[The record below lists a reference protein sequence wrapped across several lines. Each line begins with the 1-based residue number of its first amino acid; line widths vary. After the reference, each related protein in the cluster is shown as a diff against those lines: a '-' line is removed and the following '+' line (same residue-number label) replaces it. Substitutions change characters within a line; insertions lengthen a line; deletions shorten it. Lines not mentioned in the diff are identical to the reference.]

1 MKRLPGRRSG
11 PSRRDVGLV
20 LGPVLAAALLAAPA
34 PQGLDILAWRTA
46 AVAVLMAVWWASDA
60 LPVAVTALLPLVLFP
75 LLDVAS
81 MRDAAAPYANPLI
94 YLFLGGFL
102 IALAAERWSLH
113 RRIALLVL
121 SRIGSAPR
129 VMIGGFML
137 ITAFLS
143 MWISNT
149 ATTVMMLPV
158 ALAVVPLLET
168 SPREDETGAPRT
180 FAVALM
186 LAVAYG
192 ASIGGLATLV
202 GTPPNALL
210 AGFFEQTYGIDI
222 GFARWMLLGL
232 PVTVVMLFLA
242 WAWLTRRLAAAPG
255 PGAGAEDFLD
265 RELARLGPMSAAE
278 RRVAVVFLLTASLWV
293 LRPVLVESFG
303 LTRLSDPGIA
313 VFGAV
318 LLFLVPAN
326 WAARDFLLN
335 WTWAKRAPWDVLILF
350 GGGLSLAAA
359 IDSTGLAA
367 WLGGALQAL
376 GVYPAVVLVL
386 GLVALVIYL
395 TELTSNTATTAAFL
409 PVVAALA
416 GELGLTPLQLAAPAA
431 LAASCAFMLPVAT
444 PPNAI
449 VYGSGHVSVSEM
461 ARAGFWMNIAG
472 VLVITAAAMWLV
484 PMLV

>member
-1 MKRLPGRRSG
+1 
-11 PSRRDVGLV
+11 
-20 LGPVLAAALLAAPA
+20 
-34 PQGLDILAWRTA
+34 
-46 AVAVLMAVWWASDA
+46 MAVWWASAA
-60 LPVAVTALLPLVLFP
+60 LPVAATALLPLVLFP
-75 LLDVAS
+75 LLDVAPI
-81 MRDAAAPYANPLI
+81 RDAAAPYANPLI

-113 RRIALLVL
+113 RRVALLVL

-137 ITAFLS
+137 ITAGLS

-158 ALAVVPLLET
+158 ALAVVPLLGA
-168 SPREDETGAPRT
+168 SPGDDETGASRP

-210 AGFFEQTYGIDI
+210 AGFFEQTYAVDI

-232 PVTVVMLFLA
+232 PVTVVMLAVA
-242 WAWLTRRLAAAPG
+242 WAWLTHRLPARPG
-255 PGAGAEDFLD
+255 PDTGAEALLA

-278 RRVAVVFLLTASLWV
+278 RRVAGVFLLTASLWM

-303 LTRLSDPGIA
+303 LARLSDPGIA
-313 VFGAV
+313 VFGAL
-318 LLFLVPAN
+318 LLFVVPAN

-335 WTWAKRAPWDVLILF
+335 WKWAKRAPWDVLILF

-367 WLGGALQAL
+367 WLGGGLQAL
-376 GVYPAVVLVL
+376 GVYPAVVLVA

-416 GELGLTPLQLAAPAA
+416 GELGITPLQLAAPAA

-449 VYGSGHVSVSEM
+449 VYGSGHVSIPEM
-461 ARAGFWMNIAG
+461 VRAGFWMNIAG

-484 PMLV
+484 PLLV